1 MKEMKNPWLGLKTY
15 EEGQVIYGRTEEI
28 NTLSQNIL
36 FNIQTVIYGKSGIGK
51 SSILKAGVFPIL
63 RRSNFFPVRI
73 RLVHNDKT
81 NSYNKQIRKCLI
93 DSLFHLRK
101 EYIGLDGALKVRE
114 TKGRYEK
121 LSARHDFEQ
130 EESLWEFFHRHIFYD
145 EKGMQIQP
153 VLVFDQFEEIFTLE
167 KSQERI
173 VAFFN
178 ELADLINNVSPDYLC
193 EDNSIEK
200 IQNTNDTTIQS
211 QDPLSDN
218 DELFDDEYNSSITN
232 YLTYSN
238 FHIVLSIR
246 EDFLSYLER
255 NISNIPLLKHNRY
268 CLQPLSEDQAAT
280 IIMDPRPGLISKEVA
295 KQIICKVTGVK
306 TTDFEIDDNPE
317 IEVDSAILSLFL
329 SELYDK
335 KQPEDKSVSKELVE
349 EFGDNIIHE
358 FYERTIQKVSSL
370 CAEYLEKRLVTD
382 DGRRDSIFEVRAL
395 NKGITCKELQIL
407 KEQRLIREFPWN
419 NEMRIEY
426 MHDILCPIVKQR
438 REERY
443 KSRLIEEEQKKKDQ
457 ERLEEIRKAQLK
469 TEKLKQRNKQLL
481 IGLVISL
488 LTIVA
493 ACLFIWDG
501 YFREIDTRY
510 GIIIKQHGWYKGLE
524 KLTKEEA
531 SYRPFHYV
539 LRKKGR
545 WAEHAYWMEA
555 RDGYNKLTSNNDFS
569 AFILDQYDDTAKG
582 ADAEMAKKLQTV
594 CQWEIVGN
602 QEGNFVVQE
611 RALDK
616 ERNLVF
622 CYNRTQ
628 TENPNKVISTYSDE
642 YGFPITL
649 RDSCYFYLRTTYD
662 NRGFEILFDFF
673 DINGNPIPN
682 KDEAFQKRIYYLDNG
697 IADAEFSQFLGG
709 QRMMNKLGYCGLKNT
724 QYTDDNLRALELISL
739 NADSIPCR
747 SKVDPQIIVVRWSY
761 DEHGRT
767 IRESYWNEFGE
778 PDINIYNVHGYE
790 YEYNRHG
797 QLTHRYRI
805 DSQGKRCKDSF
816 GYFDY
821 HHEYDE
827 QGNEIISEIVAED
840 SIKNGVR
847 YKYGK
852 DGTLLEEDNYDV
864 YNGDTIYTYK
874 YRKNVKERSSI
885 KFFVGSCC
893 VRQEWDEKDNET
905 LWAYYDTL
913 NIHPIEKYGYH
924 SNKTEYKY
932 LGKITKHIDSYYNK
946 NGERC
951 CADKQKWSSKVCIID
966 SINMTVSIT
975 KYDSLNN
982 FHSGYKNNLT
992 DGFKVIISEE
1002 SLDINGNTMRTYAN
1016 GEFYYKK
1023 KAIYPIKPSISL
1035 DYLGYYGVNEFD
1047 EPALMNENDSIFH
1060 CYYSLN
1066 GKKQYF
1072 DEDGQLKKDII
1083 DNTQMPFL
1091 AYVEISTPN
1100 NKLDFKQGDVLLKC
1114 NDWLM
1119 DFDDNDPNEI
1129 FDDISSWFDQIE
1141 RTFYVARFNIEKKN
1155 YSVVKI
1161 VVDESTNLNEYIEFR
1176 KFHCTKKE
1184 KMRIRNLVEENFYK
1198 PIFMINPSDTTS
1210 IAYKAGIQQEG
1221 FLLEFNDWNY
1231 QMDIDTS
1238 TIISILNN
1246 NRKKSN
1252 HLVYL
1257 DIDNFKIKELTL
1269 IADTIGLNMDLI
1281 KVSPDLYDYLI
1292 DKHTQ
1297 WKENINNETK

>member
-51 SSILKAGVFPIL
+51 SSILNAGVFPIL

-93 DSLFHLRK
+93 DSLYHLRK

-114 TKGRYEK
+114 TRGRYEK

-145 EKGMQIQP
+145 EKEMQIQP

-167 KSQERI
+167 KNQER
-173 VAFFN
+173 VVTFFN

-193 EDNSIEK
+193 EDNSIEAA
-200 IQNTNDTTIQS
+200 QNKEDAHNQS
-211 QDPLSDN
+211 QFMLSDN

-306 TTDFEIDDNPE
+306 PTDFEIDDNPE

-335 KQPEDKSVSKELVE
+335 KQPEDKYVSKELVE

-481 IGLVISL
+481 IGLIVSL

-555 RDGYNKLTSNNDFS
+555 RDGYDKLTSNHGFG
-569 AFILDQYDDTAKG
+569 AYILNQYDDTDEG
-582 ADAEMAKKLQTV
+582 ADAKMVEQLKTV
-594 CQWEIVGN
+594 CQWEMVGN
-602 QEGNFVVQE
+602 REDNFVVQE

-616 ERNLVF
+616 EGNLVF
-622 CYNRTQ
+622 SYNRTQ
-628 TENPNKVISTYSDE
+628 TEDPHKVISTYSDE
-642 YGFPITL
+642 YGFPIIL

-662 NRGFEILFDFF
+662 NRGFEVLFDFF
-673 DINGNPIPN
+673 DDNGNPIPN
-682 KDEAFQKRIYYLDNG
+682 KDGAFQTRRYYLDNG
-697 IADAEFSQFLGG
+697 IADAEFSQFLSGE
-709 QRMMNKLGYCGLKNT
+709 RMLDRFGNCGMKNT
-724 QYTDDNLRALELISL
+724 QYTADGLRALESISL

-747 SKVDPQIIVVRWSY
+747 ITIDSKTITKRWSY

-767 IRESYWNEFGE
+767 IKETYWNEAGE
-778 PDINIYNVHGYE
+778 PDKSVNGIYGCE
-790 YEYNRHG
+790 YEYNRYG
-797 QLTHRYRI
+797 QIRHCYRL
-805 DSQGKRCKDSF
+805 DSLGNRCKDSS
-816 GYFDY
+816 GYLDF
-821 HHEYDE
+821 HHEFDE
-827 QGNEIISEIVAED
+827 YGNEVISEMIAED
-840 SIKNGVR
+840 SIKDGVR
-847 YKYGK
+847 YKYSK
-852 DGTLLEEDNYDV
+852 DGILLEEDHYDV
-864 YNGDTIYTYK
+864 YNGDTTYTYK
-874 YRKNVKERSSI
+874 YRKDIANRSAT
-885 KFFVGSCC
+885 KYFAGLCC
-893 VRQEWDEKDNET
+893 IREEWDEKENQT

-913 NIHPIEKYGYH
+913 NINPIDLFGYH
-924 SNKTEYKY
+924 INKMEYRY
-932 LGKITKHIDSYYNK
+932 LGKITKYTDSYYNK
-946 NGERC
+946 EGGRC
-951 CADKQKWSSKVCIID
+951 CKDDYDWSYEECIVD
-966 SINMTVSIT
+966 SANMTISII

-982 FHSGYKNNLT
+982 FYTGYRNNYT
-992 DGFKVIISEE
+992 DGFKKKISEE
-1002 SLDINGNTMRTYAN
+1002 SLDINGNTMRTYVN
-1016 GEFYYKK
+1016 GCFYYKQK
-1023 KAIYPIKPSISL
+1023 LIYPIKPSLSSSFI
-1035 DYLGYYGVNEFD
+1035 GWYGVNEFN
-1047 EPALMNENDSIFH
+1047 EPSLLKVSENI
-1060 CYYSLN
+1060 YYSYYSFN
-1066 GKKQYF
+1066 GKELYF
-1072 DEDGQLKKDII
+1072 DENGQPKENPKD
-1083 DNTQMPFL
+1083 NALLPLF
-1091 AYVEISTPN
+1091 AYIEISVPN
-1100 NKLDFKQGDVLLKC
+1100 NKLDFKLGDILLKC

-1119 DFDDNDPNEI
+1119 SFNEKDPNEA
-1129 FDDISSWFDQIE
+1129 FDDISSWFDQVE
-1141 RTFYVARFNIEKKN
+1141 RTFYVARFNPDKKN
-1155 YSVVKI
+1155 YDVVKI
-1161 VVDESTNLNEYIEFR
+1161 IVDDSIDVEEFIAFK

-1184 KMRIRNLVEENFYK
+1184 KMRIQNLVEENFYNTVIRIE
-1198 PIFMINPSDTTS
+1198 PNDTTS
-1210 IAYKAGIQQEG
+1210 IAYKSGIQQIG
-1221 FLLEFNDWNY
+1221 FLLEYNDWDCR
-1231 QMDIDTS
+1231 MDIDTTTVNS
-1238 TIISILNN
+1238 IIEN
-1246 NRKKSN
+1246 NRKKSK
-1252 HLVYL
+1252 HLVYY
-1257 DIDNFKIKELTL
+1257 DIETFEVKELTL
-1269 IADTIGLNMDLI
+1269 NADTIGLIMNAMRLE
-1281 KVSPDLYDYLI
+1281 PGLYDYLI
-1292 DKHTQ
+1292 EKHTQ
-1297 WKENINNETK
+1297 WKENIKNETK

>member
-1 MKEMKNPWLGLKTY
+1 MKNPWLGLKTY

-51 SSILKAGVFPIL
+51 SSILNAGVFPIL

-121 LSARHDFEQ
+121 LSARHDFKH

-173 VAFFN
+173 IAFFN

-193 EDNSIEK
+193 ENNSIEAA
-200 IQNTNDTTIQS
+200 QNKEDAHIQS
-211 QDPLSDN
+211 QDALSDN
-218 DELFDDEYNSSITN
+218 DELFDDEYNSSITK

-335 KQPEDKSVSKELVE
+335 KQPEDKSISKELVE

-457 ERLEEIRKAQLK
+457 ERLEEVRKARLK
-469 TEKLKQRNKQLL
+469 ADKLKQRNKQLL
-481 IGLVISL
+481 IGLVVSL
-488 LTIVA
+488 LTIVT

-501 YFREIDTRY
+501 YFREVDTRY

-524 KLTKEEA
+524 KLSKEKA

-539 LRKKGR
+539 LKKKGR
-545 WAEHAYWMEA
+545 WTKHAYRMEA
-555 RDGYNKLTSNNDFS
+555 RNGYDKLTINHNFG
-569 AFILDQYDDTAKG
+569 AYILNQYDFTDKG
-582 ADAEMAKKLQTV
+582 ADAKMAEKLKTV
-594 CQWEIVGN
+594 CQWETVSN

-616 ERNLVF
+616 EGNLVF

-628 TENPNKVISTYSDE
+628 TEDPNQVISTYSDE
-642 YGFPITL
+642 YGFPIIL

-662 NRGFEILFDFF
+662 NRGFEVLFDFF
-673 DINGNPIPN
+673 DDNGYPIPN
-682 KDEAFQKRIYYLDNG
+682 QDGAFQTRREYLDNG
-697 IADAEFSQFLGG
+697 IVEAEYSQFLSGHKMLNRFG
-709 QRMMNKLGYCGLKNT
+709 NCGIKNT
-724 QYTDDNLRALELISL
+724 KFTDDGLYSLELISL
-739 NADSIPCR
+739 DTDSMPCR
-747 SKVDPQIIVVRWSY
+747 TKIDPKFIVRKYSY
-761 DEHGRT
+761 DEHGRIKKET
-767 IRESYWNEFGE
+767 YWNEFGE
-778 PDINIYNVHGYE
+778 PDKNAYNVHGYI
-790 YEYNRHG
+790 YEYNRYG
-797 QLTHRYRI
+797 QIIHTYRI
-805 DSQGKRCKDSF
+805 DSQENKCKDSF

-821 HHEYDE
+821 RFEYDE
-827 QGNEIISEIVAED
+827 YGNQVIAEKVAED
-840 SIKNGVR
+840 SIKEGIR
-847 YKYGK
+847 YKYSEKG
-852 DGTLLEEDNYDV
+852 DLLEEDHYNV
-864 YNGDTIYTYK
+864 YNGDTAYVYK
-874 YRKNVKERSSI
+874 YHKDVVNRSST
-885 KFFVGSCC
+885 KYFAGLCC
-893 VRQEWDEKDNET
+893 IREKWDEKNNLT

-913 NIHPIEKYGYH
+913 NINPIDLFGYH
-924 SNKTEYKY
+924 RVFREYRY
-932 LGKITKHIDSYYNK
+932 LGDTTNLTESHYNK
-946 NGERC
+946 NGDRC
-951 CADKQKWSSKVCIID
+951 CEKDMGWSYRVCTID
-966 SINMTVSIT
+966 STNSAVSYIY
-975 KYDSLNN
+975 YDSLSN
-982 FHSGYKNNLT
+982 FYTGYKNNFT
-992 DGFKVIISEE
+992 DGFKKKISEE
-1002 SLDINGNTMRTYAN
+1002 SLDINGNTMRTYKN
-1016 GEFYYKK
+1016 GKFYYKQHS
-1023 KAIYPIKPSISL
+1023 IFPIKPSLSDKNIGC
-1035 DYLGYYGVNEFD
+1035 YEVNEFN
-1047 EPALMNENDSIFH
+1047 EPSLAIEDYNIFH

-1066 GKKQYF
+1066 NEKIYF
-1072 DEDGQLKKDII
+1072 DENGEPKKSPKDNESLPII
-1083 DNTQMPFL
+1083 P
-1091 AYVEISTPN
+1091 YVETTVSN
-1100 NKLDFKQGDVLLKC
+1100 NKLGFQRGDILLKC
-1114 NDWLM
+1114 NNWLM
-1119 DFDDNDPNEI
+1119 KFNDNDTYEPFKDMSLWFGKTDRI
-1129 FDDISSWFDQIE
+1129 FH
-1141 RTFYVARFNIEKKN
+1141 VARFNKN
-1155 YSVVKI
+1155 KRNYDIIKI
-1161 VVDESTNLNEYIEFR
+1161 VVDKSTDIKEYVDFYN
-1176 KFHCTKKE
+1176 FYCTKKE
-1184 KMRIRNLVEENFYK
+1184 KMRIQNLIEEKLYK
-1198 PIFMINPSDTTS
+1198 TVFMIYPSDTTS
-1210 IAYKAGIQQEG
+1210 IAYKAGIQQG
-1221 FLLEFNDWNY
+1221 AFLLEYNDWNC
-1231 QMDIDTS
+1231 QINIDTTAIDS
-1238 TIISILNN
+1238 IIKNN
-1246 NRKKSN
+1246 LKKPK

-1257 DIDNFKIKELTL
+1257 DVNSLEIKELTL
-1269 IADTIGLNMDLI
+1269 NADSIGLIMDQMKLL
-1281 KVSPDLYDYLI
+1281 PELYDYLI